1 MSVSISR
8 DSYKLFVSLFFKVT
22 LVRIVFDYVFI
33 TQIATIYGYNGY
45 FYDFNLMRSIVSWLM
60 MYSLLP
66 VVVRCIRKPCF
77 SNLVLYAI
85 YLINYIPATIMV
97 SFMHPEFAV
106 YLYLYYLLLF
116 AVTFEIK
123 LRITKRSHHYM
134 TKRSIYMLA
143 ALFSVVVPFV
153 WLYYARGRIQ
163 LGFDDVYEAR
173 LEARGYGIPMVFR
186 YIFASMKVVIPVCV
200 VWALKNKNRG
210 IAIALTIV
218 QLISF
223 FVDGTKSTV
232 FSIFVSIAGYYY
244 LNKNED
250 RIRYFPDVLACI
262 GLLSIAEYKIR
273 HTFMITHLFIRRV
286 MFVPNMLNFRY
297 YEFFSEHEPDYFRA
311 SILRLFGFQSPYG
324 SVART
329 IGKYFSGSDDLAA
342 NNGLF
347 SDAIAN
353 LGVVG
358 VVIMPLAV
366 LLILKTLDAVSE
378 DIDLASRIAA
388 VVPFTVAVISTSYFR
403 LFLTHG
409 MVALF
414 MIFYFI
420 PRKID
425 HELQHGTG
433 HYP

>member
-1 MSVSISR
+1 
-8 DSYKLFVSLFFKVT
+8 
-22 LVRIVFDYVFI
+22 
-33 TQIATIYGYNGY
+33 
-45 FYDFNLMRSIVSWLM
+45 
-60 MYSLLP
+60 
-66 VVVRCIRKPCF
+66 
-77 SNLVLYAI
+77 
-85 YLINYIPATIMV
+85 
-97 SFMHPEFAV
+97 
-106 YLYLYYLLLF
+106 
-116 AVTFEIK
+116 
-123 LRITKRSHHYM
+123 
-134 TKRSIYMLA
+134 
-143 ALFSVVVPFV
+143 
-153 WLYYARGRIQ
+153 
-163 LGFDDVYEAR
+163 
-173 LEARGYGIPMVFR
+173 
-186 YIFASMKVVIPVCV
+186 
-200 VWALKNKNRG
+200 
-210 IAIALTIV
+210 
-218 QLISF
+218 
-223 FVDGTKSTV
+223 
-232 FSIFVSIAGYYY
+232 
-244 LNKNED
+244 
-250 RIRYFPDVLACI
+250 
-262 GLLSIAEYKIR
+262 
-273 HTFMITHLFIRRV
+273 MITHLFIRRV

-297 YEFFSEHEPDYFRA
+297 YEFFSEHEPDYFRT

-420 PRKID
+420 PRKTD